1 MSEVK
6 KVEHRWVGWR
16 KERVE
21 RSTGAS
27 GDVRGPEELRLWR
40 CSCGAEV
47 YTAPGA
53 HPGPGC
59 AGSDAPQAR
68 HRF

>member
-1 MSEVK
+1 MEVK

-21 RSTGAS
+21 RSTGPG
-27 GDVRGPEELRLWR
+27 GDVRGPEDLRLWR

-47 YTAPGA
+47 YTALGDR
-53 HPGPGC
+53 PGPEC
-59 AGSDAPQAR
+59 VGSQASLSR

>member
-1 MSEVK
+1 MDANKSG
-6 KVEHRWVGWR
+6 HRWVGWR

-21 RSTGAS
+21 RSTGPS
-27 GDVRGPEELRLWR
+27 GDVRGPEDLRLWR

-47 YTAPGA
+47 YTALGEHPGA
-53 HPGPGC
+53 EC
-59 AGSDAPQAR
+59 VGSQAALSR